1 MKAFK
6 IEGEFLMGDRWQK
19 FRLETASKDED
30 SAIEQL
36 LSDIGGRHG
45 TKRKNI
51 KVESVTEIKPDEVES
66 PLVREE
72 LEGEKSGK

>member
-1 MKAFK
+1 MKAFR
-6 IEGEFLMGDRWQK
+6 IEGEFLMGDTWQR
-19 FRLETASKDED
+19 FRLEMASEDEE
-30 SAIEQL
+30 SAVEQM

-51 KVESVTEIKPDEVES
+51 KVESVTKIKPDEVEN
-66 PLVREE
+66 PLVKEE